1 MASGQCTIVVRG
13 AHPFIP
19 DIGFIMSQISLS
31 TIRETLQSGLNPL
44 ALDLVDE
51 SHKHA
56 GHMGASHDHKGASR
70 EDGGVTHLKV
80 RVVAADFAGKSRVER
95 HRIVNTLLQGEIAK
109 GLHAISID
117 AKAPGE

>member
-1 MASGQCTIVVRG
+1 
-13 AHPFIP
+13 
-19 DIGFIMSQISLS
+19 MSHTSLS
-31 TIRETLQSGLNPL
+31 HTSLAAIRETLQSGLHPL

-56 GHMGASHDHKGASR
+56 GHMGVSHDHKGSHR
-70 EDGGVTHLKV
+70 DDGGVTHVKV

-95 HRIVNTLLQGEIAK
+95 HRIVNGLLEGEIAK